1 MERWCP
7 RISLLACPM
16 LATRSSRKSKDST
29 RTNCTSR
36 KTRLTFG
43 VTGTSSE
50 CDTFHGNN
58 MKRYLTVGRVVQQ
71 VKLHLINEENQSTR
85 ARTSDYEPAMRQM
98 HDFAS
103 KGMHEKEKLTGI
115 L

>member
-1 MERWCP
+1 
-7 RISLLACPM
+7 
-16 LATRSSRKSKDST
+16 
-29 RTNCTSR
+29 
-36 KTRLTFG
+36 
-43 VTGTSSE
+43 
-50 CDTFHGNN
+50 

-85 ARTSDYEPAMRQM
+85 AITSDYEPAMRHM